1 MLDLFDKLYKPD
13 VLSCLADL
21 SNDEVM
27 TPPDIANKML
37 DLLPQIIFSNPDTK
51 ILDPFCKSGVFLREA
66 AKRFIEGEKEKFDSL
81 QECID
86 WIFQNQLYGIAIT
99 ELTSLLSRRSVY
111 CSKYPNSPYSITSFD
126 KDNVQGNIIYHR
138 IEHSWIGSGAKRY
151 CKYCGASAKELDR
164 DSELETHAYEFIHT
178 STPEDI
184 FNMKFDVIIGN
195 PPYQLETGGGS
206 EKQVAATQAK
216 PIYHQFVEQAK
227 KLNPKYITMIIPA
240 RWYNGGIGLDEFR
253 HSMLSEHHISTLV
266 DYPNS
271 KDCFTGV
278 DIAGGICYF
287 LWERDTIHN
296 TCVVQNN
303 IGNDTVVSKR
313 TLDEF
318 GDMFIRSNESISIIK
333 KVTSKCEKFI
343 SSKAF
348 PIDAFGF
355 PSKAR
360 GDINP
365 GENSVKLIHSQ
376 GAGYVS
382 RNAVKKNPEL
392 IDKYKVTIGIL
403 VPCNGEVG
411 IDPAKGY
418 KSITT
423 PRILAPGE
431 ITTFSYLVINSFDTE
446 AEATNFQ
453 HYMLCKLP
461 RFMMRVTYSSMHI
474 ARNNFMFVP
483 DLDFN
488 VAWTDELLYDY
499 FDLNEKERN
508 LIDKTMRQMDLS
520 GGDD

>member
-1 MLDLFDKLYKPD
+1 MLDLYDKLYKPD

-27 TPPDIANKML
+27 TSPDIANKML
-37 DLLPQIIFSNPDTK
+37 DLLPQEMFKNPETK

-66 AKRFIEGEKEKFDSL
+66 AKRFIKGEKNNFKSL

-86 WIFQNQLYGIAIT
+86 WVFHNQLYGIAIT

-111 CSKYPNSPYSITSFD
+111 CSKYANSPYSITQFD
-126 KDNVQGNIIYHR
+126 AYNVQGNIVFHR
-138 IEHSWIGSGAKRY
+138 MQHYWIDLGEKKQ
-151 CKYCGASAKELDR
+151 CKYCGVSAKELDR
-164 DSELETHAYEFIHT
+164 DTALETHAYEFIHIEN
-178 STPEDI
+178 PEEI
-184 FNMKFDVIIGN
+184 FNMIFDVIIGN

-240 RWYNGGIGLDEFR
+240 RWYNGGIGLEDFR
-253 HSMLSEHHISTLV
+253 HSMLSEHHISHLV
-266 DYPNS
+266 DYSNS

-287 LWERDTIHN
+287 LWERDSVYP
-296 TCVVQNN
+296 TCEVRNL
-303 IGNDTVVSKR
+303 IGKETNVAERS
-313 TLDEF
+313 LDEF
-318 GDMFIRSNESISIIK
+318 GDMFIRSNEAISIIK
-333 KVTSKCEKFI
+333 KITSKTDKFI
-343 SSKAF
+343 SSKAL

-360 GDINP
+360 GSSEKSDDSI
-365 GENSVKLIHSQ
+365 KLIHSQ

-382 RNAVKKNPEL
+382 RNEVKKNSDL
-392 IDKYKVTIGIL
+392 IDKYKVIIGIL

-411 IDPAKGY
+411 IDPIKGY

-423 PRILAPGE
+423 PRILDPGE
-431 ITTFSYLVINSFDTE
+431 IPTFSYLVINCFDTE
-446 AEATNFQ
+446 DEAVNFQ
-453 HYMLCKLP
+453 RYMLCKLP

-488 VAWTDELLYDY
+488 VAWTDEMLYDY
-499 FDLNEKERN
+499 FELNDSERDLIN
-508 LIDKTMRQMDLS
+508 KTMRQMDLS